1 MTQVPERPATVL
13 LSSHLEWLRPAQRKV
28 AETILADPDAAVSL
42 PIGRLAQDAGTSQAT
57 VVRLCRAIGLD
68 GYPELRLLLAQE
80 QARRRQ
86 DGTQPQGDIQAGD
99 DLSAVVSKI
108 AAADAA
114 AVQDTVAQ
122 LPLEVL
128 EGVIDALADASR
140 IDIYGVGA
148 SGLVAADLMQKLLRI
163 GRGAHAFTDAHNGLP
178 SAALMGQGAVAV
190 AISHS
195 GSTRDTLEMF
205 RLAVEGGA
213 TGVAI
218 TNAPRS
224 PIADIAHHV
233 LLTAARESSFRA
245 GATASRLAQ
254 LAVVDCLF
262 VGLAQRT
269 YQDSSQALQSTLDA
283 VRRH

>member
-178 SAALMGQGAVAV
+178 SAALMGQGEVAV

>member
-1 MTQVPERPATVL
+1 MTGVPERPATVL

-28 AETILADPDAAVSL
+28 AETILADPEACVSL
-42 PIGRLAQDAGTSQAT
+42 PIGRLAEDAGTSQAT

-80 QARRRQ
+80 QARRSH
-86 DGTQPQGDIQAGD
+86 DGAQPQGDIQAGD
-99 DLSAVVSKI
+99 DLAAVVSKI

-122 LPLEVL
+122 LSLEVL
-128 EGVIDALADASR
+128 ERVIDALADASR

-163 GRGAHAFTDAHNGLP
+163 GRGAHAFADAHNGLP